1 MIIELAN
8 VVIRP
13 KVIELTLEPGEI
25 DLDINGV
32 ELKSAVEFN
41 GETEKVDEMVHVRG
55 RITADAEIACI
66 RCLEP
71 IAYPLDITFDDIFV
85 DPADEPSDA
94 ELALETDDLDVAVA
108 IGGTIDLAEVVREQL
123 LLALPGQLFCKEDCK
138 GLCPKCGSNRNLL
151 DCKCIEN
158 EIDPRWSALKDF
170 R

>member
-13 KVIELTLEPGEI
+13 KAIKLTLEPGEME
-25 DLDINGV
+25 LDVDGV
-32 ELKSAVEFN
+32 ELKSAVDLK
-41 GETEKVDEMVHVRG
+41 GETEIVDDKVHVRG
-55 RITADAEIACI
+55 TITAETEIACI
-66 RCLEP
+66 RCLVPVE
-71 IAYPLDITFDDIFV
+71 YPLDITFDDIFV
-85 DPADEPSDA
+85 DPSDAPSDA
-94 ELALETDDLDVAVA
+94 ELALEAEDLDVAVA
-108 IGGTIDLAEVVREQL
+108 IDGRIDLAEVIREQI
-123 LLALPGQLFCKEDCK
+123 LLALPDQLFCTADCK